1 MSLTFRRFIATVRA
15 GAGPHRAPAPRL
27 ESKEISCWSFYRA
40 VASTAPPSPA
50 ALTGV
55 LAVGGAALS
64 LAPAAAVTTDAIRD
78 LDICRQHAI
87 PANDDGSST
96 RLELPFPINFFGTQH
111 ESLFVNNNGNITFD
125 RGLSQYTPED
135 LTGPTGNAMIAP
147 FFADIDTRGDGSRL
161 VTYGWDD
168 TTFCVDWV
176 EVGYY
181 SAHDDKLISAQLVV
195 TDRSAATGNAGD
207 VRLEFNYSDV
217 GWETGDA
224 SGGSGGMGGTSVA
237 VGYTAGT
244 GEPGTF
250 QQFTGSLVN
259 GALVDGGPNALTA
272 GSRNSDVRG
281 RYVFDLGGEDLVQ
294 EGVLAGTVTDEAGTP
309 LEVEVRACPAAGGD
323 CVTTT
328 SGANGAYS
336 VVGLRE
342 GDYAVTATPAIGS
355 GLAPATQPA
364 AITAG
369 EETELDFVLEAA
381 PLGSLA
387 VTAEAWEDGS
397 AVEGADV
404 TVCRDG
410 TETCVDLPATD
421 TDGGTAIGDIEA
433 GDYVVRVGAP
443 ADSGLQDGTA
453 RTTVVAEEES
463 TVTVLLLPVPDH
475 TVTGT
480 VVDTAGAPVAGA
492 TVTLE
497 RGDDGE
503 YVAVAEGAQWLAGDT
518 AANPVTVGEDG
529 AFRWTVVGGDY
540 RVRAE
545 AADCTPTEA
554 VVEFD
559 EQRYAVV
566 TLVVDCL
573 TPTPT
578 DPEPSDSEP
587 TDPEPGEEPTAAA
600 EPTTQAGSGT
610 LPATGAGGATA
621 AGAAALALLT
631 AGALLVISRRRAW
644 LSR

>member
-1 MSLTFRRFIATVRA
+1 MLELLPRR
-15 GAGPHRAPAPRL
+15 GLHRAAL
-27 ESKEISCWSFYRA
+27 A
-40 VASTAPPSPA
+40 A

-207 VRLEFNYSDV
+207 VRLGFNYSDV

-336 VVGLRE
+336 VVGLRV

-364 AITAG
+364 AITAVDRAAVSHG
-369 EETELDFVLEAA
+369 QRERTDETVGHDVGAA
-381 PLGSLA
+381 LA
-387 VTAEAWEDGS
+387 VP
-397 AVEGADV
+397 V
-404 TVCRDG
+404 G
-410 TETCVDLPATD
+410 T
-421 TDGGTAIGDIEA
+421 GGGGDEA
-433 GDYVVRVGAP
+433 GGEGKDADPGRQGGPAHGVSRRECRRPSQVG
-443 ADSGLQDGTA
+443 
-453 RTTVVAEEES
+453 R
-463 TVTVLLLPVPDH
+463 PVPGCD
-475 TVTGT
+475 
-480 VVDTAGAPVAGA
+480 VAGA
-492 TVTLE
+492 AGVG
-497 RGDDGE
+497 RGTRSG
-503 YVAVAEGAQWLAGDT
+503 Q
-518 AANPVTVGEDG
+518 
-529 AFRWTVVGGDY
+529 R
-540 RVRAE
+540 E
-545 AADCTPTEA
+545 AMP
-554 VVEFD
+554 
-559 EQRYAVV
+559 
-566 TLVVDCL
+566 L
-573 TPTPT
+573 
-578 DPEPSDSEP
+578 
-587 TDPEPGEEPTAAA
+587 
-600 EPTTQAGSGT
+600 
-610 LPATGAGGATA
+610 
-621 AGAAALALLT
+621 
-631 AGALLVISRRRAW
+631 
-644 LSR
+644 